1 MIIELMYQV
10 FVVTHKVSDVCR
22 QFTFTILFVCNQKI
36 NFSYMFYF
44 YFITCNMK
52 HIISYF
58 IFHLLYRRYLTL
70 ARYMAFIVDI
80 LIALFHFHFLLQK
93 HRILVQ
99 IFIILS
105 MLLEKCSAK
114 SQHANFLIMLR
125 FRVILELYLAFHKFL
140 YFDFYNLKNTWFHC
154 LKKDIELYLNLM
166 LTKSTRGADTHLFS
180 NM

>member
-1 MIIELMYQV
+1 
-10 FVVTHKVSDVCR
+10 
-22 QFTFTILFVCNQKI
+22 
-36 NFSYMFYF
+36 
-44 YFITCNMK
+44 
-52 HIISYF
+52 
-58 IFHLLYRRYLTL
+58 
-70 ARYMAFIVDI
+70 MAVIVDI

-93 HRILVQ
+93 HRVLVQ

-114 SQHANFLIMLR
+114 SYHANCLIMLR
-125 FRVILELYLAFHKFL
+125 FRVILELYLALYKFL
-140 YFDFYNLKNTWFHC
+140 YFYFHNLKNTWFHC